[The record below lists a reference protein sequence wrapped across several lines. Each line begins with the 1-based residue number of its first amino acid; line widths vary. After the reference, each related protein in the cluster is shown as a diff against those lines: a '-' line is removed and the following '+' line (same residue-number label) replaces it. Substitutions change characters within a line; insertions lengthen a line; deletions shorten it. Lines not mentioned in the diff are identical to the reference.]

1 MKHIDKK
8 IRFAGANFKL
18 QNARYRRQL
27 GLPPL
32 AGAGTAGAGGGGRGP
47 VFRPPKLGEMQ
58 YGASYSFLETLDLI
72 SDGPIQGLVNKNG
85 EVVNGEQML
94 QGIYLNETPVAVTQ
108 KNDPTTSTSSSL
120 FGDIFGEN
128 PNTVAS
134 VTGAIPFTGMFD
146 HLSNSNSNDL
156 IVAPEGQLTNFTG
169 KAESEAPNWS
179 EINSDEHGDVHTFNS
194 NSAVSNGLVYG
205 GIARKYNPE
214 TDESTTMEGTVVSV
228 KNDFPRFALYMGNGN
243 DNFSSDSTTPP
254 KAVLINQSA
263 SVASTL
269 ERKNSSSKQAKYK
282 SYLVYSDLSDLTKS
296 INTTESSFAASGTI
310 DLNDGVYTF
319 TNVAVNGFI
328 QEASNTDIVEDRV
341 YRVEFTIFDYSSGA
355 IKVRRPFTSDIVS
368 GNGTFKFTAKSTSS
382 GSDAG
387 KLMLQIQ
394 TAAANFKIKDIF
406 IYDVTDDGIPTNYT
420 SLISFGN
427 QVKNGLNFDELK
439 VGSGHVYNFFSKKK
453 GDISS
458 AKKLAQI
465 LSAEFVK
472 LVTLK
477 NNAEKEVATG
487 GKYQVDLVDKALNKL
502 GDFLTVTKESI
513 APPKGH
519 FTPNVKSES
528 IAGSTSQSD
537 WRDALTNFLIKTEKE
552 IFIAYR
558 PIETQAGLNFSIVDS
573 TITDKHPDGFEYK
586 SIIDYSFRYETSEGT
601 DLSILANN
609 DSNLEIFDFLV
620 PLIDKDGVL
629 TGEVRGFYLICLKDR
644 SAKSSI
650 LKSRGKEQKYSFQTE
665 KRGISSGLVN
675 TIKNISTLKY
685 KQTTAQVIRG
695 MVNNQKFNYSNVLAE
710 LKLGTE
716 DQSPFKF
723 FNKIYIDKP
732 YDSFLYGPYRV
743 DPDFKVQRIVSDASA
758 LSEFD
763 FNTTLAEGDVEGS
776 TDLRTGAPLQ
786 DDSTNFLN
794 YSDWADGLRPPFNEP
809 STPVTHTVYNP
820 NVEEVFVTLDIQ
832 TLRDTLHTEIKPSV
846 LSNEEDPADRK
857 LTAGV
862 NYPALLEVRISTGLI
877 DPKTNKKTKNGEV
890 RDYHFVALVNSSVL
904 VDLGNP
910 ESSPTDFPWVKLDSF
925 QGTSVEQ
932 NKINTP
938 IKLPPA
944 IRVGAAGVGEGN
956 EEVPHRFVEV
966 EKISCET
973 NSVLLARNVVLSKVS
988 EIIPV
993 NLSYPFSAIVGTKLD
1008 SRSIDGVPVRNF
1020 DCKLKLV
1027 KIPSNYNPTKLNGED
1042 KRYYSSEDEFNN
1054 TAEADKKVYDGDWD
1068 GTFHEELRWTDNPAW
1083 ILYDLL
1089 TNKRYGLGDHVDE
1102 DTINIWEL
1110 YKIGRFCDAVNDDGV
1125 FVGVSDGQ
1133 GGLEPRFACN
1143 IMFNNN
1149 EKIYD
1154 ALYTIAALFRGSI
1167 FFSDNQI
1174 NFVDDR
1180 PRSPICLITNESIKG
1195 GMFNYS
1201 NNRRDEIYNTVE
1213 ITYNDRFDDFLP
1225 KIETVEDEE
1234 DIRRRGVFKTRIQGV
1249 GMTSRGMARRAAA
1262 HLLFHKVNENQTITF
1277 QAGLPSLLYRPGDII
1292 EVQDELKS
1300 NLINFGRVLAVDADK
1315 QEIRISNTFDNTQM
1329 SGRLTIFNP
1338 TGIDTIADL
1347 NTIAEKNRERAKSSF
1362 NISGDLASSS
1372 STAVWTA
1379 NFTGDYNF
1387 SGYRQG
1393 YTGTEG
1399 GFEEYAA
1406 YTGTGSNIL
1415 YFDTTLTGWVFAT
1428 GGSFERDNSFAKFIS
1443 ATTTI
1448 GQNTKLKNFSTGD
1461 VKNYDTSAS
1470 DNRGSNTF
1478 DLEHSFSGDF
1488 NDDSFTNGILE
1499 SEIDVNSPSQIDVI
1513 TITGSTVNQAF
1524 GTLASGIEQSKTG
1537 LLQNIKVGSPCSFQK
1552 SGASPVTY
1560 KVLEIAEVNTNEF
1573 ATVASLYESGKY
1585 DLIESDKSITT
1596 LSNTFSYQN
1605 ASSQVNDLIYH
1616 NLSPVRSLTFSTGDV
1631 PEAEEFFISGS
1642 WTDPNGSNAIGYQAI
1657 LQTPTSK
1664 DGFDKTTE
1672 NTFVVFSGGLKE
1684 DVGTYSLRVKALGAG
1699 ADNSLALNAYYD
1711 STFAV
1716 HNKFLV
1722 PEENLNHDE
1731 SFLENFTIN

>member
-8 IRFAGANFKL
+8 TRFAGANFKYSKMMVGRG
-18 QNARYRRQL
+18 Q
-27 GLPPL
+27 
-32 AGAGTAGAGGGGRGP
+32 GAGTAGAGGGGGGP

-85 EVVNGEQML
+85 EVVNGGEML

-108 KNDPTTSTSSSL
+108 KNFAAANIQENSSTV
-120 FGDIFGEN
+120 G
-128 PNTVAS
+128 S
-134 VTGAIPFTGMFD
+134 VTGEIPFTVMFE
-146 HLSNSNSNDL
+146 HLSNSNSDDL

-169 KAESEAPNWS
+169 KAGTEAPNWS
-179 EINSDEHGDVHTFNS
+179 EINSDEHGDVHTFNT
-194 NSAVSNGLVYG
+194 NSTVPHGLVYG
-205 GIARKYNPE
+205 GIVRNMTNDK
-214 TDESTTMEGTVVSV
+214 STSMKGTVVSV
-228 KNDFPRFALYMGNGN
+228 KNDFPRFGLYMGGDTYSPYGDGSNR
-243 DNFSSDSTTPP
+243 DDFREDPP
-254 KAVLINQSA
+254 RAILINQSG
-263 SVASTL
+263 VASTL
-269 ERKNSSSKQAKYK
+269 ERKGILDSGRPSKQAKQK
-282 SYLVYSDLSDLTKS
+282 GYLVYSDLTNISV
-296 INTTESSFAASGTI
+296 INTTDNISDSSTI
-310 DLNDGVYTF
+310 SLADGIYTF
-319 TNVAVNGFI
+319 NGAGINQSI
-328 QEASNTDIVEDRV
+328 QDVTADIVGNSTKT
-341 YRVEFTIFDYSSGA
+341 YRVEFTVFDYVEGS
-355 IKVRRPFTSDIVS
+355 IKVRFPFNASSEGFTNVS
-368 GNGTFKFTAKSTSS
+368 ANGTFSFTFL
-382 GSDAG
+382 GNDG
-387 KLMLQIQ
+387 NKLLLQTQ
-394 TAAANFKIKDIF
+394 SASNTFKVKDIF
-406 IYDVTDDGIPTNYT
+406 VYDVTDDGIPTNYT
-420 SLISFGN
+420 SLVSFGN
-427 QVKNGLNFDELK
+427 QVANGLNFDEIE
-439 VGSGHVYNFFSKKK
+439 SGEKHFYNFFSNKDSTKSR
-453 GDISS
+453 SS
-458 AKKLAQI
+458 AYKLAQI
-465 LSAEFVK
+465 LGDEFVK
-472 LVTLK
+472 LVKLK
-477 NNAEKEVATG
+477 EAAIGNDATDNL
-487 GKYQVDLVDKALNKL
+487 YQVDLVDKALNNL
-502 GDFLTVTKESI
+502 QGLLTKKEGGEFKI
-513 APPKGH
+513 
-519 FTPNVKSES
+519 
-528 IAGSTSQSD
+528 GSTDRLD
-537 WRDALTNFLIKTEKE
+537 WRHGLMNLLVTTKKE

-558 PIETQAGLNFSIVDS
+558 PIETQAGLNFSILD
-573 TITDKHPDGFEYK
+573 PDGPVETIDGFDYK
-586 SIIDYSFRYETSEGT
+586 PIIDYSFRFQTSDGQ
-601 DLSILANN
+601 DLTTFANAN
-609 DSNLEIFDFLV
+609 SELEVFDFLV

-629 TGEVRGFYLICLKDR
+629 TGEVRGFYLICLKDE

-650 LKSRGKEQKYSFQTE
+650 LKSRGKNQKYSFQTE
-665 KRGISSGLVN
+665 KRGVSKKLVDK
-675 TIKNISTLKY
+675 IKDISTLKY
-685 KQTTAQVIRG
+685 KETAAISQSQI
-695 MVNNQKFNYSNVLAE
+695 NFNQKFNYSNVLAE

-723 FNKIYIDKP
+723 FNQIYIDKP

-743 DPDFKVQRIVSDASA
+743 NPEFKVQRIVSDSSA
-758 LSEFD
+758 LSEFN
-763 FNTTLAEGDVEGS
+763 FNLTIPEKNGIEGS
-776 TDLRTGAPLQ
+776 TDLRTGTPLA

-794 YSDWADGLRPPFNEP
+794 YSDWADGLNP
-809 STPVTHTVYNP
+809 SFDELASPITHTVYNP
-820 NVEEVFVTLDIQ
+820 NVEEIFVTLDIQ
-832 TLRDTLHTEIKPSV
+832 NLRDTLHTEIKPLV
-846 LSNEEDPADRK
+846 LSNENDPADRK
-857 LTAGV
+857 LGAGV
-862 NYPALLEVRISTGLI
+862 NYPALLEVRVSTGLI
-877 DPKTNKKTKNGEV
+877 DPKTNQKTRNGEV
-890 RDYHFVALVNSSVL
+890 RDYHFVALVNSNVL

-925 QGTSVEQ
+925 QGASVEQ

-956 EEVPHRFVEV
+956 EEVPHRYVEV

-973 NSVLLARNVVLSKVS
+973 NSVLLARNVALSKVT

-1020 DCKLKLV
+1020 DCKLKLI
-1027 KIPSNYNPTKLNGED
+1027 KIPSNYNPTRLNGED

-1054 TAEADKKVYDGDWD
+1054 TSEADKKVYDGDWD

-1089 TNKRYGLGDHVDE
+1089 TNKRYGLGEHVNE

-1154 ALYTIAALFRGSI
+1154 AIYTIAALFRGSI
-1167 FFSDNQI
+1167 FFGDNQI

-1315 QEIRISNTFDNTQM
+1315 QEIRISNTFDDTQM

-1338 TGIDTIADL
+1338 TGIDTITDL
-1347 NTIAEKNRERAKSSF
+1347 NTIAQKNRERTKSSF
-1362 NISGDLASSS
+1362 KISGDLASSS

-1428 GGSFERDNSFAKFIS
+1428 GDSFERDNTFAKFIS

-1461 VKNYDTSAS
+1461 VKNYDTSTS

-1478 DLEHSFSGDF
+1478 DLEHSFSGNF
-1488 NDDSFTNGILE
+1488 EDDSFTNGILE

-1513 TITGSTVNQAF
+1513 TITGSIVNQAF
-1524 GTLASGIEQSKTG
+1524 GTLTSGIEQSKTG

-1552 SGASPVTY
+1552 SGASPITY
-1560 KVLEIAEVNTNEF
+1560 KVLEIAEVTTNEF

-1664 DGFDKTTE
+1664 DGFNKTTE
-1672 NTFVVFSGGLKE
+1672 NTFVVFSGGINE

-1716 HNKFLV
+1716 HNEFLV
-1722 PEENLNHDE
+1722 PEEGLRHDK

>member
-18 QNARYRRQL
+18 QNARYRRQV

-32 AGAGTAGAGGGGRGP
+32 AGAGTAGAGGGGGGP

-108 KNDPTTSTSSSL
+108 KNFAAANIQENSSTV
-120 FGDIFGEN
+120 G
-128 PNTVAS
+128 S

-146 HLSNSNSNDL
+146 HLSNSNSDDL

-169 KAESEAPNWS
+169 KAGTEAPNWS
-179 EINSDEHGDVHTFNS
+179 QINSDEHGDIHTFNT
-194 NSAVSNGLVYG
+194 NSTVPHGLVYG
-205 GIARKYNPE
+205 GVARLFK
-214 TDESTTMEGTVVSV
+214 DDKSTTLEGSIVSV
-228 KNDFPRFALYMGNGN
+228 KNDFPRFGLYMGNGD
-243 DNFSSDSTTPP
+243 DNFADKIP
-254 KAVLINQSA
+254 KAVLINQQLTGQYGG
-263 SVASTL
+263 VASTL
-269 ERKNSSSKQAKYK
+269 ERKNSSSKQANYK
-282 SYLVYSDLSDLTKS
+282 SYLVYSDLTDISKS
-296 INTTESSFAASGTI
+296 INTTDQSFGSGGTI
-310 DLNDGVYTF
+310 TFLNGVYTL
-319 TNVAVNGFI
+319 TDRVNGSI
-328 QEASNTDIVEDRV
+328 REVNNTKITNNATEIF
-341 YRVEFTIFDYSSGA
+341 RVEFTIFDYVKGG
-355 IKVRRPFTSDIVS
+355 IKVRAPFHMNNADAAQS
-368 GNGTFKFTAKSTSS
+368 NGTFSFTALGDCGDEDNQLSLQLTSTS
-382 GSDAG
+382 
-387 KLMLQIQ
+387 
-394 TAAANFKIKDIF
+394 TFKIKDIF
-406 IYDVTDDGIPTNYT
+406 IYNVNENGIPTNYT
-420 SLISFGN
+420 SLVSFGN
-427 QVKNGLNFDELK
+427 QVANGLNFERLSTETNK
-439 VGSGHVYNFFSKKK
+439 TYNFFSKNK
-453 GDISS
+453 GQTNDKNFGSG
-458 AKKLAQI
+458 AFKLAQI

-472 LVTLK
+472 LVNLK
-477 NNAEKEVATG
+477 IEANKKLNAG
-487 GKYQVDLVDKALNKL
+487 GKYQVDLIDKALNNLEGLLKTKKNNK
-502 GDFLTVTKESI
+502 FTIETV
-513 APPKGH
+513 
-519 FTPNVKSES
+519 VKSN
-528 IAGSTSQSD
+528 
-537 WRDALTNFLIKTEKE
+537 WRDGLMNLLMTTDKE

-558 PIETQAGLNFSIVDS
+558 PIETQAGLNFSILD
-573 TITDKHPDGFEYK
+573 PDGPVETIDGFDYK
-586 SIIDYSFRYETSEGT
+586 PIIDYSFRFQTSDGQ
-601 DLSILANN
+601 DLTTFANAN
-609 DSNLEIFDFLV
+609 SELEVFDFLV

-629 TGEVRGFYLICLKDR
+629 TGQVRGFYLFCLKDK

-650 LKSRGKEQKYSFQTE
+650 LKSRGKNQAYSFQTE
-665 KRGISSGLVN
+665 KRGVSKKLVDRIKDIS
-675 TIKNISTLKY
+675 TIKYKETAAIS
-685 KQTTAQVIRG
+685 QSQI
-695 MVNNQKFNYSNVLAE
+695 NFNQKFNYSNVLAE

-723 FNKIYIDKP
+723 FNQIYIDKP

-743 DPDFKVQRIVSDASA
+743 NPEFKVQRIVSDTSA

-763 FNTTLAEGDVEGS
+763 FNLTIPETGIEGS
-776 TDLRTGAPLQ
+776 TDLRTGTALA

-794 YSDWADGLRPPFNEP
+794 YSDWADGLNP
-809 STPVTHTVYNP
+809 SFDELASPITHTVYNP

-832 TLRDTLHTEIKPSV
+832 TLRDTLHTEIKPSA
-846 LSNEEDPADRK
+846 LSNEDDPADRK
-857 LTAGV
+857 LGAGV

-877 DPKTNKKTKNGEV
+877 DPKTNQKTRNGEV
-890 RDYHFVALVNSSVL
+890 RDYHFVALINSSVL

-925 QGTSVEQ
+925 QGASVEQ

-1042 KRYYSSEDEFNN
+1042 KRYYSSEDDFNN
-1054 TAEADKKVYDGDWD
+1054 TSEADKKVYDGDWD

-1089 TNKRYGLGDHVDE
+1089 TNKRYGLGEHVDE

-1167 FFSDNQI
+1167 FFADNQI

-1277 QAGLPSLLYRPGDII
+1277 QAGLPSLLYRPGDVI

-1315 QEIRISNTFDNTQM
+1315 QEIRISNAFDNTQM

-1338 TGIDTIADL
+1338 TGIDTITDL
-1347 NTIAEKNRERAKSSF
+1347 NTIAQKNRERTKSSF

-1428 GGSFERDNSFAKFIS
+1428 GDSFERDNTFAKFIS

-1461 VKNYDTSAS
+1461 VKNYDTSTS

-1478 DLEHSFSGDF
+1478 DLKGTFSGNF
-1488 NDDSFTNGILE
+1488 EDDSFTNGILE

-1524 GTLASGIEQSKTG
+1524 GTLTSGIETSKTG
-1537 LLQNIKVGSPCSFQK
+1537 LLQNIKVGSPCSFEK
-1552 SGASPVTY
+1552 SGASPITY

-1605 ASSQVNDLIYH
+1605 ASSQINELIYH
-1616 NLSPVRSLTFSTGDV
+1616 NLSPVTSLTFSTGDV
-1631 PEAEEFFISGS
+1631 PEDEEFFISGS
-1642 WTDPNGSNAIGYQAI
+1642 WTDPNGSNAIAYQAI
-1657 LQTPTSK
+1657 LLTPTRP
-1664 DGFDKTTE
+1664 FFARTE
-1672 NTFVVFSGGLKE
+1672 NTFVVFSGGLE
-1684 DVGTYSLRVKALGAG
+1684 QNVGTYSLKVRAQGAG
-1699 ADNSLALNAYYD
+1699 ADSSPALNAYYD
-1711 STFAV
+1711 STYAT
-1716 HNKFLV
+1716 HNQFLV
-1722 PEENLNHDE
+1722 PEGSLSHDK
-1731 SFLENFTIN
+1731 SFLQNFTIN